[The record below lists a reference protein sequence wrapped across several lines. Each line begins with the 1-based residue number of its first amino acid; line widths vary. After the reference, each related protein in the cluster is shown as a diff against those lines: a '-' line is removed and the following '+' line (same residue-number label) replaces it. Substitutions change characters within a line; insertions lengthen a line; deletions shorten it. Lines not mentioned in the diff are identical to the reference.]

1 METVDA
7 LVCNYVAH
15 YANGEFD
22 FVGSPD
28 FDSGSYFARCENC
41 DLYGTCYD
49 VSITHIP
56 SGGNDNCTVCES
68 CIHSAE
74 YGDND

>member
-1 METVDA
+1 MEIVDA

-56 SGGNDNCTVCES
+56 SQGSDTCTMCEG
-68 CIHSAE
+68 CIYSAE
-74 YGDND
+74 YGDTE

>member
-41 DLYGTCYD
+41 DLYGTCYE
-49 VSITHIP
+49 VTITHIP
-56 SGGNDNCTVCES
+56 SSGYDICTVCEG
-68 CIHSAE
+68 CIYSAE